1 MRATT
6 RGRDPGRRRG
16 GREPTCSLAH
26 ACYLRGGAI
35 PPPQFTSR
43 LLSHHILLCPLAFSP
58 LASSVL
64 TSLPLVFAIL
74 LCALLQRYIT
84 TDHAAWD
91 CFMCAQ
97 LSQRR
102 TACRARASQSEGRAK
117 VEAGHDPSWYGCSA
131 GLVHHR
137 GRYNGE
143 SMRRVSRMLMLRRQR
158 RQGRIPSGTVR
169 CMIRCDVPCRCIMH
183 GVGASQGA
191 LHRWGSGMEG
201 RVSVQK
207 GRADGEGAAPD
218 SHLRRG
224 FRSCLTGCLIRCTVG
239 LVHHRGQYRGQY
251 RGPHVRGL

>member
-1 MRATT
+1 MAAEARATGRRAAEEVRATT

-26 ACYLRGGAI
+26 AYYLRGVAI

-43 LLSHHILLCPLAFSP
+43 LLSHHILLCPFAFSP

-117 VEAGHDPSWYGCSA
+117 VEAGHDPPWYGCSA
-131 GLVHHR
+131 VLVHHR

-169 CMIRCDVPCRCIMH
+169 CMICCDVPCRCIMH
-183 GVGASQGA
+183 IGRSTNQG
-191 LHRWGSGMEG
+191 RSG
-201 RVSVQK
+201 Q
-207 GRADGEGAAPD
+207 DGGT
-218 SHLRRG
+218 RR
-224 FRSCLTGCLIRCTVG
+224 RCTT
-239 LVHHRGQYRGQY
+239 VHIAGGRGIR
-251 RGPHVRGL
+251 RS